1 VPVTGPVVVVGSINL
16 DTTLEVQRL
25 PASGET
31 VMAEIAR
38 TGVGGKGA
46 NQAVAAARQGAA
58 TVFVGL
64 VGADA
69 AGGALRDALVEEG
82 VDVDAC
88 RVAPEAASG
97 QALITVDAGGANT
110 IVVAAGANGLVKED
124 DIELAPQAA
133 VVLTQLEIP
142 LPAVWAAM
150 ARGRAT
156 GATTV
161 LNPAP
166 APGPLDS
173 GLLQLC
179 DVIVPNEHEALALTG
194 ATSPSVAAAELGARS
209 DGATVIVTLG
219 ERGAI
224 VWRNGRETMVPAF
237 PVQAVDTVAAGDG
250 FCGTLAASLAEGASM
265 EDAVRRAS
273 AAGALAATERGA
285 LRSLPT
291 RQQVDELLERHP
303 G

>member
-1 VPVTGPVVVVGSINL
+1 VTGPVVVVGSINL
-16 DTTLEVQRL
+16 DTTLEVHRL
-25 PASGET
+25 PAAGET
-31 VMAEIAR
+31 VLARISR

-46 NQAVAAARQGAA
+46 NQAVAAARQGAE

-69 AGGALRDALVEEG
+69 AGGALRDALIEEG

-88 RVAPEAASG
+88 RVATDAPSG

-110 IVVAAGANGLVKED
+110 IVVAAGANGLLTQD
-124 DIELAPQAA
+124 DIELAPPAA

-142 LPAVWAAM
+142 LAAVRAALE
-150 ARGRAT
+150 RGRGT

-166 APGPLDS
+166 APGPLDG

-194 ATSPSVAAAELGARS
+194 AATASAAAAELGVRS
-209 DGATVIVTLG
+209 HGATVIVTLG
-219 ERGAI
+219 DRGAI
-224 VWRNGRETMVPAF
+224 VWRDGRVTRVPAF
-237 PVQAVDTVAAGDG
+237 PVQAVDTVAAGDA
-250 FCGTLAASLAEGASM
+250 FCGVLAASLAAGAPI
-265 EDAVRRAS
+265 EEAVRRGS
-273 AAGALAATERGA
+273 AAGALTATVRGA
-285 LRSLPT
+285 LRSLPA
-291 RQQVDELLERHP
+291 RQRVDELLEQHP
-303 G
+303 R